1 MVPAED
7 NNDFDIIFHYKYSV
21 LVYIVV
27 GEEHQQRRK
36 KKFSAGNRRLTGTK
50 D

>member
-36 KKFSAGNRRLTGTK
+36 TVEVTEGKFSLPIK
-50 D
+50 